1 MIDVETIAQLEDEA
15 LTLIEKASSGADL
28 DALELRYLGR
38 KGELTGMLR
47 GIKDLPHDVRSAVG
61 AQANTTRL
69 RLEEALQEARQ
80 QFAASAIE
88 AIDITLP
95 GILPVV
101 GHTHLISQGIADITR
116 IFEEIGFTRV
126 RHPEVE
132 SDWFAF
138 EALNMPTDHPAR
150 DEWET
155 FFMDAPQSGGERFIL
170 TPHATSGTA
179 RVLASGKVPLRTI
192 NIQKTYRRQLD
203 ASHVPMFHQFDGL
216 YVDRHVTIEHLRGV
230 FDYFVRSFFGPD
242 RHVRF
247 RPYHFRFVEPGFEID
262 INCAVCN
269 GKGCRLCKEGWLEL
283 GGAGMVHPNV
293 FTAAKLN
300 PKSVSG
306 FAFGWGVERTVIM
319 RAGLEIPD
327 IRILYENDL
336 RFLQQF

>member
-1 MIDVETIAQLEDEA
+1 MTGVDAIARLEDDA
-15 LTLIEKASSGADL
+15 INVITKAASSSEL
-28 DALELRYLGR
+28 DALEVRFLGR
-38 KGELTGMLR
+38 KGELTTILR
-47 GIKDLPHDVRSAVG
+47 GIKDLPEDERSAVG
-61 AQANTTRL
+61 GEANKARQAI
-69 RLEEALQEARQ
+69 EEALREARQ
-80 QFAASAIE
+80 KFSAIAIG

-95 GILPVV
+95 GVASPI
-101 GHTHLISQGIADITR
+101 GHTHIISQGIADITR

-126 RHPEVE
+126 RHPEIE

-138 EALNMPTDHPAR
+138 EALNMPVDHPAR

-155 FFMDAPQSGGERFIL
+155 FFMDAPAAGGERFVL

-179 RVLASGKVPLRTI
+179 RILAQGKVPIRTI
-192 NIQKTYRRQLD
+192 NIQKTYRRQSD
-203 ASHVPMFHQFDGL
+203 ATHVPMFHQFDGL
-216 YVDRHVTIEHLRGV
+216 YVDRNVTVEHLKGV

-247 RPYHFRFVEPGFEID
+247 RPFHFRFVEPGFEID
-262 INCAVCN
+262 INCAVC
-269 GKGCRLCKEGWLEL
+269 GGVGCRLCKEGWVEL

-300 PKSVSG
+300 PRTVSG
-306 FAFGWGVERTVIM
+306 FAFGWGVERNILM